1 MRLSKL
7 FLFLP
12 LAASLQLSAQSKY
25 EWKESSSGGY
35 TYRYVTGDP
44 IAGAHYTL
52 KNGLT
57 VILSVNKK
65 ETPHPDADRRPRG
78 Q

>member
-1 MRLSKL
+1 MH
-7 FLFLP
+7 
-12 LAASLQLSAQSKY
+12 AQVKH
-25 EWKESSSGGY
+25 EWKQGSEAGY

-44 IAGAHYTL
+44 MHARFYKL

-65 ETPHPDADRRPRG
+65 EPRIQTLIG
-78 Q
+78 ACRK